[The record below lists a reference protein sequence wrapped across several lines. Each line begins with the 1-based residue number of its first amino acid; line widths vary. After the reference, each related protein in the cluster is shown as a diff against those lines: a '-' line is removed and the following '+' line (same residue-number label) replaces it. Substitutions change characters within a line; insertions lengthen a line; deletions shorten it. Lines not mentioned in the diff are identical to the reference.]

1 MKSMLR
7 TGSLVAVL
15 SALGL
20 AVVSVA
26 HAAGGVQF
34 SATIDRS
41 EISSDE
47 SVSLK
52 LSIKTEGTPSIGTPT
67 YNAPGFDLINQ
78 FDSSYVESYYDNGQ
92 FGVRNTR
99 EITRVLHPQ
108 KTGMLNVSDI
118 EVNVGG
124 TKYKAPSLG
133 IRVTS
138 GGAAS
143 PPPKNYGGAGVG
155 LRGAGK
161 KAPSSANQVFVRAE
175 VDKTKAFKGEQIIVS
190 YYLYRRVRVFNI
202 QVDKY
207 PTLGGFLREDLE
219 MPVLG
224 QRLPGEVVVL
234 DGIQYERSLLTR
246 YAVYPL
252 KEEKLSIDPMQ
263 LRATYYAGGQQQHL
277 PGFGSDDLEEAF
289 QPFANFFQQM
299 TPQTATSS
307 SDPVSIEV
315 VPLPQDGKP
324 SSFTGGVGQFDVQ
337 SVVDK
342 YDVKAGEAITLTVK
356 VEGRGNLASIEE
368 PKIQWPAG
376 VEMYDTKGRSK
387 PGKGGV
393 GEKVFEILLIPRTP
407 GRLTLPGVEFAFFDP
422 QAKKYV
428 TKSSAPVD
436 VNVMEGTGG
445 NLAPPPVKSS
455 DASPARRDDP
465 NTRGAVPGLQPLIPP
480 SSGLIVLANRG
491 DAAGALPWISVG
503 GLIALGGWMVSDQ
516 LRRRRRKYDRQR
528 ETELRAE
535 SKSWLKLRGD
545 AREAAGSTSFRN
557 VTEMYERLTGAVYDS
572 IDRIYSLG
580 ARALPSSELRLALVE
595 ERGLPE
601 PAWKKLSELLD
612 FAETVRFASAAG
624 AISEAQ
630 ARSQLERWVTDG
642 QSIEEALIRSVRRAR

>member
-1 MKSMLR
+1 MNAMATAAMS
-7 TGSLVAVL
+7 VL
-15 SALGL
+15 CL
-20 AVVSVA
+20 AFATAA
-26 HAAGGVQF
+26 HAAAGGVQF

-41 EISSDE
+41 EISADE

-67 YNAPGFDLINQ
+67 YNAPDFDLINQ
-78 FDSSYVESYYDNGQ
+78 FDSSYVESYYDNGH

-108 KTGMLNVSDI
+108 KTGMLNIGDV

-124 TKYKAPSLG
+124 TRYKAPSLG
-133 IRVTS
+133 VRVTS
-138 GGAAS
+138 GGAGS
-143 PPPKNYGGAGVG
+143 LPPKNYGGAGSG

-161 KAPSSANQVFVRAE
+161 KPPTSANQVFVRAE
-175 VDKTKAFKGEQIIVS
+175 VDKTKVYKGEQVIVS

-252 KEEKLSIDPMQ
+252 KEEKLSVDPMQ

-277 PGFGSDDLEEAF
+277 PGFGSDDMEEAF

-299 TPQTATSS
+299 TPQTATSA
-307 SDPVSIEV
+307 SDPVSIDV
-315 VPLPQDGKP
+315 QPLPQEGKP
-324 SSFTGGVGQFDVQ
+324 SGFSGGVGQFDVQ

-342 YDVKAGEAITLTVK
+342 YEVKAGEAVTLTVK

-368 PKIQWPAG
+368 PKVQWPSG

-407 GRLTLPGVEFAFFDP
+407 GRITLPGVEFAFFDP
-422 QAKKYV
+422 QSKKYV
-428 TKSSAPVD
+428 TKTSAPVD
-436 VNVMEGTGG
+436 VNVMEGNGS
-445 NLAPPPVKSS
+445 NQLPPPTKSTDS
-455 DASPARRDDP
+455 TPARRDDP
-465 NTRGAVPGLQPLIPP
+465 NARGGVPGLQPLMPP
-480 SSGLIVLANRG
+480 TSGIAALANRG
-491 DAAGALPWISVG
+491 DAAGALPWVSVG
-503 GLIALGGWMVSDQ
+503 GLLALGAWMLSDQ
-516 LRRRRRKYDRQR
+516 FRRRRRKFDRQR
-528 ETELRAE
+528 ETETRAE
-535 SKSWLKLRGD
+535 SKSWQKLRTD
-545 AREAAGSTSFRN
+545 AREIAGGTSFRA

-572 IDRIYSLG
+572 IDRIHSLG
-580 ARALPSSELRLALVE
+580 SRALPSSQLRTALVE

-601 PAWKKLSELLD
+601 PSWKKLSELLD
-612 FAETVRFASAAG
+612 FAETVRFASNAG
-624 AISEAQ
+624 AISESQ

-642 QSIEEALIRSVRRAR
+642 QAIEDALIRSSRRAR